1 MRTKQAETYRHFT
14 NVTPHETKV
23 VHARAIPYGSYN
35 EDTAALGLA
44 LIGLALMI
52 ATTLSLLLAFKVL

>member
-1 MRTKQAETYRHFT
+1 MRTKSAVDCRHFT
-14 NVTPHETKV
+14 NVTPHDTKI

-44 LIGLALMI
+44 LIGLALMV

>member
-1 MRTKQAETYRHFT
+1 MKTKQAEIYRHYT
-14 NVTPHETKV
+14 NVMPHDTKV

-44 LIGLALMI
+44 IIGLTLMI

>member
-1 MRTKQAETYRHFT
+1 MKPKHAEIYRHFT
-14 NVTPHETKV
+14 NVMPHDTKV

-44 LIGLALMI
+44 LIGLALMV
-52 ATTLSLLLAFKVL
+52 ATTISMLLAFSVL

>member
-1 MRTKQAETYRHFT
+1 MKTKLATEYQHFT
-14 NVTPHETKV
+14 NVMPHDTKV

-44 LIGLALMI
+44 IIGLTLMI

>member
-1 MRTKQAETYRHFT
+1 MRTKQAEIYRHFT
-14 NVTPHETKV
+14 NVMPHDTKV

>member
-1 MRTKQAETYRHFT
+1 MKTKQAEIYRHFT

-44 LIGLALMI
+44 MIGLALMVGTI
-52 ATTLSLLLAFKVL
+52 LSMLLAFSVL

>member
-1 MRTKQAETYRHFT
+1 MKTKEAEIYRHFT

-44 LIGLALMI
+44 IIGLALMV

>member
-1 MRTKQAETYRHFT
+1 MQTKLATNYRHYT
-14 NVTPHETKV
+14 NVMPHDTKV

>member
-1 MRTKQAETYRHFT
+1 MKTKSAAVYRHFT

-44 LIGLALMI
+44 MIGLALMVGTI
-52 ATTLSLLLAFKVL
+52 LSMLLAFSVL